1 MLNPG
6 DGLSTTRLQLRR
18 FRDDDLET
26 LYRLYADPGVMRHAG
41 GVLDRDKASVMVRE
55 RILDYYALHPGLGIW
70 ATIERASGAC
80 VGLHLL
86 NHIRGAQH
94 IQVGYLL
101 FPRYWALGYATEM
114 AREILR
120 YGFEAL
126 RLAQI
131 TAIVDLENLA
141 SQRVLL
147 KIGMQRDGERY
158 FQAYGPKPLAWF
170 TRDADPPGASAP
182 R

>member
-6 DGLSTTRLQLRR
+6 DGLSTSRLQLRR
-18 FRDDDLET
+18 FGGDDLDT
-26 LYRLYADPGVMRHAG
+26 LYRLYADPRVMRHAG
-41 GVLDRDKASVMVRE
+41 GVLDRDKAGVMIRE
-55 RILDYYALHPGLGIW
+55 RILDYYAQNPGLGIW
-70 ATIERASGAC
+70 ATIERTSGAC

-101 FPRYWALGYATEM
+101 FPQYWSLGYATEM

-120 YGFEAL
+120 YGFQAL
-126 RLAQI
+126 RLPQI
-131 TAIVDLENLA
+131 AAIVDLDNLA

-158 FQAYGPKPLAWF
+158 FAAYGPKPLAWY
-170 TRDADPPGASAP
+170 TLDTPGATGADGA
-182 R
+182 

>member
-6 DGLSTTRLQLRR
+6 DGLSTSRLHLRR
-18 FRDDDLET
+18 FTGDDLDT

-41 GVLDRDKASVMVRE
+41 GVLDRDKASVMIGE
-55 RILDYYALHPGLGIW
+55 RIFDYYAQHPGLGAW

-86 NHIRGAQH
+86 NHIRGAEH

-101 FPRYWALGYATEM
+101 FPQYWSLGYATEM

-120 YGFEAL
+120 YGFQTL
-126 RLAQI
+126 HLPQI
-131 TAIVDLENLA
+131 AAIVDLDNLA
-141 SQRVLL
+141 SQHVLL

-158 FQAYGPKPLAWF
+158 FAAYGPKPLAWF
-170 TRDADPPGASAP
+170 TRDADPAGASVS